1 MSKRDL
7 SKERKFKQDVAKI
20 IKFLKE
26 DGLRDSFIVTKY
38 SKNGVGFRYQ
48 DVSAMGVSPW
58 SISRLMSMGLI
69 TKIFETNSVKYF
81 TANIEDLEQ
90 VVYGDVA
97 ELSPFKR
104 LVLNDND
111 ANKFRDLKYSNVF
124 KNPNEIFGI
133 YLDENVAKLISLA
146 FLSYPRDLP
155 NFRTRTHV
163 LLYGPP
169 GCGKTKL
176 MRYVTKSIGG
186 IYVSHR
192 VTQPALTVNLDGNTP
207 GLLHYA
213 NNNIIAIDDI
223 DKISKDNIHG
233 LLEAM
238 EDGQVTAASASG
250 YINYEAKV
258 IVLGA
263 TNDLKHVPEP
273 IRDRFDLII
282 KFERI
287 PRDKIVDVLF
297 KKIEKSKFVVNDFY
311 KFKIYL
317 DDTDEKPVFKE
328 NDEIREE
335 INKILELFP
344 EEESVRHIE
353 TILRLIYAYARAM
366 RESEVKKEHAH
377 FVYELLKNTKQY
389 IKLSHEIS

>member
-1 MSKRDL
+1 MAKRDM
-7 SKERKFKQDVAKI
+7 SKERKFKSDVDKI
-20 IKFLKE
+20 IKFLKD
-26 DGLRDSFIVTKY
+26 DGLKDSYIVQQY
-38 SKNGVGFRYQ
+38 SDNGLGFRYQ
-48 DVSAMGVSPW
+48 DLSKYGVSPW
-58 SISRLMSMGLI
+58 SISRLMSMGVI
-69 TKIFETNSVKYF
+69 KKIFETNSVKYF
-81 TANIEDLEQ
+81 TSNIEELEQ
-90 VVYGDVA
+90 ILYGDIA

-104 LVLNDND
+104 VVLNDD
-111 ANKFRDLKYSNVF
+111 EANKIKDKNYSTVF
-124 KNPNEIFGI
+124 KNPSEILGI
-133 YLDENVAKLISLA
+133 YIDDNVTRLISLA
-146 FLSYPRDLP
+146 ILSYPRDLA

-176 MRYVTKSIGG
+176 MRYVVKSLGG

-213 NNNIIAIDDI
+213 NNNIIAIDDV
-223 DKISKDNIHG
+223 DKISRDNVQG

-263 TNDLKHVPEP
+263 TNDLKKVPEP

-282 KFERI
+282 KFDRI
-287 PRDKIVDVLF
+287 PRDKVVDVLF
-297 KKIEKSKFVVNDFY
+297 KKIEKNSFVVHDFY

-317 DDTDEKPVFKE
+317 DDTDEKPTFKE
-328 NDEIREE
+328 NDEIKEE
-335 INKILELFP
+335 ITRVLELFP
-344 EEESVRHIE
+344 DEESVRHIE
-353 TILRLIYAYARAM
+353 TILRLVYSYARAM
-366 RESEVKKEHAH
+366 RAPRVKKEHVH
-377 FVYELLKNTKQY
+377 YIYDLLSKTKQY